1 MRVAVTGASG
11 FIGRYLIPILL
22 AQGYEVIAIS
32 NQAADGLPQSG
43 GLRWVTADLLDE
55 MQCQQV
61 MAQAKADCL
70 IHLAWYAV
78 HGKFWTAQENFAWSR
93 ATANL
98 LAGFSQSGGQRVV
111 VAGTCAEY
119 DWSYGYCVEDRTPT
133 APATLY
139 GKCKDATRQ
148 FAQDFCRANGLEFAW
163 GRIFTPYGPGEPA
176 GRLLPSVLRAMAL
189 GEPVRCS
196 HGRQFRDFLQ
206 VGDVASAFAH
216 LAIGTRESGVFNVS
230 SGEPLRIA
238 ELVAMCAS
246 LFENAP
252 TVEFGA
258 VQVSD
263 FDPMML
269 VGCSEKL
276 AGTGWKA
283 RIPIRDGLSDYR
295 DIYVDLLGVKN
306 GSAKTVRA

>member
-11 FIGRYLIPILL
+11 FIGRYLVPILL
-22 AQGYEVIAIS
+22 AEGHEVIAIS
-32 NQAADGLPQSG
+32 SQTGGSYQA
-43 GLRWVTADLLDE
+43 GLRWLTADLLDE
-55 MQCQQV
+55 AQCEQA
-61 MAQAKADCL
+61 MAVAKADCL
-70 IHLAWYAV
+70 VHLAWYAV

-98 LAGFSQSGGQRVV
+98 LAGFSRAGGKRVV

-148 FAQDFCRANGLEFAW
+148 FAQDFCRANELEFVW
-163 GRIFTPYGPGEPA
+163 GRIFTPYGPGEPE
-176 GRLLPSVLRAMAL
+176 GRLLPSILRAMAL

-216 LAIGTRESGVFNVS
+216 LATGTEATGVFNVS
-230 SGEPLRIA
+230 SGEPLRLA
-238 ELVAMCAS
+238 EVVAMCAS
-246 LFENAP
+246 LFE
-252 TVEFGA
+252 TVPAIEFGA
-258 VQVSD
+258 LPVSA

-269 VGCSEKL
+269 VGSSEKL

-283 RIPIRDGLSDYR
+283 RVPMRDGLSDYR
-295 DIYVDLLGVKN
+295 DKYVDLMGVKN
-306 GSAKTVRA
+306 GSGKTVRA

>member
-11 FIGRYLIPILL
+11 FIGRYLVPILL
-22 AQGYEVIAIS
+22 AEGHEVIAIS
-32 NQAADGLPQSG
+32 NRTGGLPQA
-43 GLRWVTADLLDE
+43 GLQWLTADLLDDA
-55 MQCQQV
+55 QCQRA
-61 MAQAKADCL
+61 MAVAKADTL

-98 LAGFSQSGGQRVV
+98 LADFSQAGGERVV

-119 DWSYGYCVEDRTPT
+119 DWSYGYCVEDKTPT
-133 APATLY
+133 VPATLY

-148 FAQDFCRANGLEFAW
+148 FAQDYCRANELEFVW
-163 GRIFTPYGPGEPA
+163 GRIFTPYGPGEPE
-176 GRLLPSVLRAMAL
+176 GRLLPSILRAMAL

-216 LAIGTRESGVFNVS
+216 LATGTRETGVFNVS
-230 SGEPLRIA
+230 SSEPLRLA

-246 LFENAP
+246 LFE
-252 TVEFGA
+252 TVPVIEFGA
-258 VQVSD
+258 VPVSD

-276 AGTGWKA
+276 AITGWKA
-283 RIPIRDGLSDYR
+283 RVPIREGLSDYR
-295 DIYVDLLGVKN
+295 DKYLDLIGVKN
-306 GSAKTVRA
+306 GSGKTVCA

>member
-11 FIGRYLIPILL
+11 FIGRYLVPILL
-22 AQGYEVIAIS
+22 AEGHQVIAIS
-32 NQAADGLPQSG
+32 SRAGGLPQA
-43 GLRWVTADLLDE
+43 GLHWLTADLLDE
-55 MQCQQV
+55 AQCQQA
-61 MAQAKADCL
+61 MAAAKADCL
-70 IHLAWYAV
+70 VHLAWYAV

-98 LAGFSQSGGQRVV
+98 LAGFSQAGGRRVV

-119 DWSYGYCVEDRTPT
+119 DWSYGYCIEDKTPT

-148 FAQDFCRANGLEFAW
+148 FAQDYCRANNLEFVW
-163 GRIFTPYGPGEPA
+163 GRIFTPYGPGEPE
-176 GRLLPSVLRAMAL
+176 GRLLPSILRAMVL

-216 LAIGTRESGVFNVS
+216 LATGTRNTGVFNVS
-230 SGEPLRIA
+230 SGEPLRLA

-246 LFENAP
+246 LFE
-252 TVEFGA
+252 TVPAIEFGA
-258 VQVSD
+258 VPVSD

-276 AGTGWKA
+276 ARTGWKA
-283 RIPIRDGLSDYR
+283 RVPIREGLSDYR
-295 DIYVDLLGVKN
+295 DKYVDLMGVNN
-306 GSAKTVRA
+306 GSGKTVRA